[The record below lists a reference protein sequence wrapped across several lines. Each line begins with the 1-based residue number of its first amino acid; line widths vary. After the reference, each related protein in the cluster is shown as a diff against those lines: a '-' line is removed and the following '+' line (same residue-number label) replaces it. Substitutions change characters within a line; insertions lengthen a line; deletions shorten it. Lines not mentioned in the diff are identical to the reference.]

1 MMRYPEAEKMHLK
14 AIQIKESLLGKED
27 YEVKTLLYH
36 QPIFILSSNPS
47 GCSVCWPPR
56 LLVQLRHGAVPQGG
70 RAVPQVNQDW
80 QEAVWTIIF
89 WTGIRLPGP
98 YSGNKQTKQVCFAL
112 MFSSESLC
120 GWWVVV
126 GRWMCKPILV
136 FI

>member
-36 QPIFILSSNPS
+36 QPIFILSFNPS
-47 GCSVCWPPR
+47 GCSVCWSPR
-56 LLVQLRHGAVPQGG
+56 LLVQLQHEAVPQGR

-80 QEAVWTIIF
+80 QEAVWSIIF

-98 YSGNKQTKQVCFAL
+98 YSGNKQTNKQNKHRPA
-112 MFSSESLC
+112 
-120 GWWVVV
+120 G
-126 GRWMCKPILV
+126 
-136 FI
+136 